1 MKTRSSGADEV
12 TQEVADS
19 TELQSWPPSPE
30 IEARPDNHN
39 LDRDD
44 EITSKKRSSGLHT
57 PSTPGDVTP
66 SPMELESM
74 HISQHHFSTST
85 STLGLQRQS
94 AAPSSL
100 GQLPEADRSP
110 EAYRFLF
117 VAFIVET
124 VIWGLP
130 SAYGV
135 FLSYYMEEGVHGS
148 TVGARLLPLVGACA
162 SGTMYLL
169 GPPVALLLNPYPRFR
184 ILAIRIGC
192 CILVLAL
199 LLSSFAKTAWQ
210 LLLTQGFMYSIGGSL
225 AYYATFT
232 FLSEWF
238 VQRRGFANGVCF
250 AGTALG
256 GVLYPFALEAL
267 LSKYGSATTLRA
279 LSVLTAVLLGG
290 SMPWLRPRIP
300 VGKGSKGKAK
310 NDPASNEATKR
321 RRMSLWRN
329 TKLWVFMFA
338 NIAQAFGFFVPTL
351 YLPTFATSIGL
362 SNKVGSATL
371 ACVNAS
377 SVFARVYLGILS
389 DRISPHVI
397 GAITLAASALSVFI
411 LWGVTSTSLAPLLIF
426 SLVLGVACGGWTS
439 LYAAVIRNAARDD
452 PNLSTTLFGL
462 ISFTRGLGSIL
473 TAPISSLLL
482 AHPLHHVKA
491 SVGFGVEGG
500 KYGGLVIFA
509 GMSLV
514 VAAASELF
522 ILL

>member
-1 MKTRSSGADEV
+1 MKTRSSEIDKV
-12 TQEVADS
+12 TQEAVDS

-30 IEARPDNHN
+30 IEARADDHD

-74 HISQHHFSTST
+74 DLSQHHFSTST
-85 STLGLQRQS
+85 TTLGLQRQS

-148 TVGARLLPLVGACA
+148 TVGAKLLPLVGACA

-169 GPPVALLLNPYPRFR
+169 GPPVALLLNPYPSFR

-267 LSKYGSATTLRA
+267 LSKYGSATTLRV
-279 LSVLTAVLLGG
+279 LSVLTAALLGA

-300 VGKGSKGKAK
+300 VGKGSRGKAK
-310 NDPASNEATKR
+310 NDPASNEATRR

-329 TKLWVFMFA
+329 TNLWVFMFA

-362 SNKVGSATL
+362 SNKIGSATL

-397 GAITLAASALSVFI
+397 GAITLAASAFSVFI

-452 PNLSTTLFGL
+452 PNLCTTLFGL

-514 VAAASELF
+514 VAATSELF